1 MPESGAARSRH
12 SIVCSKNGSRPLIRA
27 ARHRRGKVSDAC
39 PIHTRQFSSKT
50 NSMNNANNKKKLR
63 GTGGEGIQGGAGRWT
78 LGLYVALLAIVLS
91 GCAITRNIVAP
102 YAKVE
107 MVGVQTLNPDAD
119 GRPSPLSVLVMELSS
134 RTVFDSLDFDAAF
147 TNGETVLGDDLLSF
161 SEHVIL
167 PGQRLEHKIELS
179 RSANYVA
186 IV

>member
-1 MPESGAARSRH
+1 
-12 SIVCSKNGSRPLIRA
+12 
-27 ARHRRGKVSDAC
+27 
-39 PIHTRQFSSKT
+39 
-50 NSMNNANNKKKLR
+50 MNNANNKKKLR

-186 IV
+186 IVGAYRAIDEARWKQVYRVRSNGYQRQAVRLDADGLWLVE